1 MKLNYPSVRIIENQL
16 VFETGKYCSIP
27 KEYEKQSSTQI
38 IQEFYRKIIES
49 KKGCCSPVVG
59 TDSLG
64 FDYIIIDYICYIGL
78 IFIHENTSIKNGNK
92 KKYPHNKFPKDYLIE
107 RIKEEYDQLNLNKYI
122 PVQVFS
128 QSMHELRGLNS
139 KVTGHVDKL
148 LNFSS
153 DEEWGA
159 QFDKADL
166 SLKKI
171 YIGTRLIKFI
181 LDNILFF
188 NPQNIQ
194 NLSLDKSFRFV
205 AHRSLYKIV
214 KIYENE
220 FKEDKAVIELTGNSY
235 KFLAGEKE
243 YFEILIKAIIENALK
258 FSTDKRIGPKIKI
271 YDETNKLIIE
281 IASYGRLIPLE
292 EREDIFLR
300 GYRSKIHE
308 NTKGTGMGLFIAKK
322 LAEHFCINIKYKA
335 EEVSTDKSIKIGWN
349 KFVLTCNQVYVRGQ

>member
-27 KEYEKQSSTQI
+27 KEYEKQSSTHI

-122 PVQVFS
+122 PVHVFS

-139 KVTGHVDKL
+139 KVSGHVDKL

-153 DEEWGA
+153 EEEWGG

-171 YIGTRLIKFI
+171 YVGTRLIKFI
-181 LDNILFF
+181 LDNIRFF

-194 NLSLDKSFRFV
+194 YLKLDKTFRFV
-205 AHRSLYKIV
+205 AHRSLYKVV
-214 KIYENE
+214 KIYEND
-220 FKEDKAVIELTGNSY
+220 FLEDKAVIDFTGGSY
-235 KFLAGEKE
+235 KYLAGEKE
-243 YFEILIKAIIENALK
+243 YFEILIKAIVENALK

-322 LAEHFCINIKYKA
+322 IAEQFCISIKYKQQ
-335 EEVSTDKSIKIGWN
+335 EVSTDKSIKIGWN
-349 KFVLTCNQVYVRGQ
+349 KFVLTCNEIYLNG